1 MKCGYHGF
9 KAPSLRPGACET
21 KMTSSSSLSLLEMIH
36 VVFLIC
42 RRSFFR
48 NLLSAVSRMIWIW
61 ADLIKVIHRS
71 GTCRL
76 TSLSCK
82 IALSTLDVTV
92 PRCFQNIFCCT
103 PDLDGREGIAS
114 NIVMAFSDPKISQSL
129 SKQFILVTSPRAQS
143 VSEWNSS
150 PKTFQTTSFQQH
162 LQKRSCLGIR
172 SYLPVS
178 TSSEWEDNI
187 HR

>member
-1 MKCGYHGF
+1 MSINKINYTKRGENWYHGF
-9 KAPSLRPGACET
+9 KPPSLRPGACET

-42 RRSFFR
+42 RQSFFR

-103 PDLDGREGIAS
+103 PDLDGKELHQ
-114 NIVMAFSDPKISQSL
+114 ISSWHFQTQKFHKVCPNSL
-129 SKQFILVTSPRAQS
+129 S
-143 VSEWNSS
+143 
-150 PKTFQTTSFQQH
+150 
-162 LQKRSCLGIR
+162 
-172 SYLPVS
+172 
-178 TSSEWEDNI
+178 
-187 HR
+187 